1 LTISPR
7 LENCLPKEEES
18 SISKSNKNI
27 CWGLN
32 QCPREFEEN
41 GCKENSILHS
51 RNLKR
56 IYINFV
62 DHRLF
67 WPNL

>member
-27 CWGLN
+27 CWDLN
-32 QCPREFEEN
+32 Q
-41 GCKENSILHS
+41 
-51 RNLKR
+51 
-56 IYINFV
+56 
-62 DHRLF
+62 
-67 WPNL
+67 